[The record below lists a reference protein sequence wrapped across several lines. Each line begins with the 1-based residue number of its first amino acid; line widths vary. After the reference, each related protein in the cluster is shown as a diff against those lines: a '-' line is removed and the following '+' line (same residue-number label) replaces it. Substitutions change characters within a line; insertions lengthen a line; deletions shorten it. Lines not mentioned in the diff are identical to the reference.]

1 MTEQVQSL
9 KSLSGKG
16 VTNIEI
22 LSGSEARPSGCVAFS
37 VSSSAAVF
45 LRVKGRVDLDN
56 EIAKANKKLEKTQAA
71 IAKQKKL
78 LADTGY
84 LSKVSESI
92 QEADRKR
99 LLDYESE
106 AKGFEATIKQFE
118 DLKVE

>member
-1 MTEQVQSL
+1 MQSL

-16 VTNIEI
+16 VTSIEI
-22 LSGSEARPSGCVAFS
+22 LPGSEARPSGCVTFP

-71 IAKQKKL
+71 ITKQKKL

-92 QEADRKR
+92 QDADRKR

-118 DLKVE
+118 ELKLE

>member
-16 VTNIEI
+16 VTNIET
-22 LSGSEARPSGCVAFS
+22 LSGSEARPSGCVAFP

-56 EIAKANKKLEKTQAA
+56 EIAKASKKLEKTRAA
-71 IAKQKKL
+71 ITKQQKL
-78 LADTGY
+78 LADAGY
-84 LSKVSESI
+84 LSKVSEAL

-118 DLKVE
+118 DLKLE